1 MKKIH
6 VNLGKRGYDIIVCSN
21 KIRHLGPVVRKLKLG
36 TDAVVITNPVVRRL
50 FGNKVKKSLA
60 SAGFNVKIK
69 TVPDSERA
77 KSEKYCI
84 ELLNYLSK
92 SDGSRK
98 KLFIVALGGGV
109 VGDLAGFVAS
119 IYRRGIPYIQVPT
132 TLLAQV
138 DSAIGGKVAIDLK
151 VGKNLAGS
159 FYQPRL
165 VFSDTGLLQTLSKS
179 DLTSGMAEV
188 IKYGIIK
195 SPQLFRFLEKNYKKV
210 LKGDKRSLLYIVDVC
225 GSIKARIVAR
235 DEYDNKNIRVILNLG
250 HTIGHA
256 IEAAA
261 QYKKSYSHGQAVALG
276 ILAVS
281 HMSVRMGLLNE
292 KLYPK
297 IKRAIKRA
305 GLPTVVKGL
314 DIDDIFSAQEHDKKF
329 IHGKNRFVLPV
340 KIGKVIVKEGIP
352 KSLIKDSIAS
362 LL

>member
-1 MKKIH
+1 MRKIK
-6 VNLGKRGYDIIVCSN
+6 VILGKKSYDIAVCSN
-21 KIRHLGPVVRKLKLG
+21 EIKRLGSIVKKLRIG
-36 TDAVVITNPVVRRL
+36 TDAIVITNPTIKRL
-50 FGNKVKKSLA
+50 FGSKVKKSLE
-60 SAGFNVKIK
+60 SAGFNVRIK

-77 KSEKYCI
+77 KSETRCM

-98 KLFIVALGGGV
+98 KIFIVALGGGV
-109 VGDLAGFVAS
+109 VGDLSGFVAS

-165 VFSDTGLLQTLSKS
+165 VFSDIALLRTLGKK
-179 DLTSGMAEV
+179 DLASGMAEV

-195 SPQLFRFLEKNYKKV
+195 SPPLFDFLEKNYKKA
-210 LKGDKRSLLYIVDVC
+210 LRGDRRSMQYIVGVA
-225 GSIKARIVAR
+225 SAIKAGVVEK
-235 DEYDNKNIRVILNLG
+235 DEYDRKNVRVILNLG

-276 ILAVS
+276 MLAAS
-281 HMSVRMGLLNE
+281 RISMRLGLLDKNTYSRIK
-292 KLYPK
+292 KL
-297 IKRAIKRA
+297 IKNA
-305 GLPTVVKGL
+305 GLPSVIKGL
-314 DIDDIFSAQEHDKKF
+314 DADSIFSAQEHDKKF

-340 KIGKVIVKEGIP
+340 KIGRVIVKEGIP
-352 KSLIKDSIAS
+352 SSLIKDSIAS